1 VLREIRNSG
10 WVILIHVLEK
20 KSHYRRYRYMCE
32 RESDQKEKVD
42 RCTE

>member
-1 VLREIRNSG
+1 
-10 WVILIHVLEK
+10 VILIHVLEK